1 MCPIAEERSMIGFI
15 IAVFTIAGMIKGT
28 IGLGLPAVS
37 MGLLTL
43 VISPFQAATL
53 LIIPSIVT
61 NLWQLFAEGN
71 VLSLIKRFWPLLLGI
86 IVGSV
91 WSIFPTLG
99 QNASGFDSEALLGG
113 MLALY
118 GLYGLFA
125 KSMPNLAPYEK
136 WLSPMVGYLG
146 GALTVAT
153 GVVVIP
159 VVPYVQ
165 SLQLKRDDLV
175 QTLGLAF
182 TVSTFC
188 LATFLHLNPVEDT
201 PIDYKLSL
209 IALIP
214 ALVGMWAGTKIRYR
228 IPEQKFRKLFFC
240 GLVIFGSYSVLHPFG
255 FI

>member
-1 MCPIAEERSMIGFI
+1 MLRA
-15 IAVFTIAGMIKGT
+15 FTVKHYSVECWHCTDCMVY
-28 IGLGLPAVS
+28 LPKVC
-37 MGLLTL
+37 
-43 VISPFQAATL
+43 
-53 LIIPSIVT
+53 
-61 NLWQLFAEGN
+61 
-71 VLSLIKRFWPLLLGI
+71 R
-86 IVGSV
+86 
-91 WSIFPTLG
+91 
-99 QNASGFDSEALLGG
+99 
-113 MLALY
+113 
-118 GLYGLFA
+118 
-125 KSMPNLAPYEK
+125 LAPYEK

-228 IPEQKFRKLFFC
+228 IPEQRFRKLFFC
-240 GLVIFGSYSVLHPFG
+240 GLVILDVIQFCIRLVYLTLFINDFFVRLKIVKNVWIKGSSSKFSQRAIVYDLPILQQTLLDENHIKYLNIVQHVWA
-255 FI
+255 

>member
-99 QNASGFDSEALLGG
+99 QNASGFHSEALLGG

-125 KSMPNLAPYEK
+125 KVCQILHHMKN
-136 WLSPMVGYLG
+136 GYL
-146 GALTVAT
+146 
-153 GVVVIP
+153 
-159 VVPYVQ
+159 Q
-165 SLQLKRDDLV
+165 W
-175 QTLGLAF
+175 
-182 TVSTFC
+182 
-188 LATFLHLNPVEDT
+188 
-201 PIDYKLSL
+201 
-209 IALIP
+209 
-214 ALVGMWAGTKIRYR
+214 WAIW
-228 IPEQKFRKLFFC
+228 EEL
-240 GLVIFGSYSVLHPFG
+240 
-255 FI
+255 

>member
-1 MCPIAEERSMIGFI
+1 MMGFVIG
-15 IAVFTIAGMIKGT
+15 VFAIAGMIKGT

-37 MGLLTL
+37 MGLLSL

-53 LIIPSIVT
+53 LIIPSMVT
-61 NLWQLFAEGN
+61 NFWQLFAEGN
-71 VLSLIKRFWPLLLGI
+71 VWRLVCRFYPLLLGI
-86 IVGSV
+86 IVGSI

-99 QNASGFDSEALLGG
+99 HSHGSFHSETLLGA

-125 KSMPNLAPYEK
+125 KRMPNLAPHEK
-136 WLSPMVGYLG
+136 WLSPIIGYLG

-159 VVPYVQ
+159 VVPYLQ
-165 SLQLKRDDLV
+165 SLHLKRDDLV
-175 QTLGLAF
+175 QSLGLAF
-182 TVSTFC
+182 TVSTIC
-188 LATFLHLNPVEDT
+188 LAVFLHQNPVEDT

-214 ALVGMWAGTKIRYR
+214 SLLGMWVGTKIRHR
-228 IPEQKFRKLFFC
+228 IPEQKFRKVFFC
-240 GLVIFGSYSVLHPFG
+240 GLMIFGLYSVLHQFG
-255 FI
+255 VL